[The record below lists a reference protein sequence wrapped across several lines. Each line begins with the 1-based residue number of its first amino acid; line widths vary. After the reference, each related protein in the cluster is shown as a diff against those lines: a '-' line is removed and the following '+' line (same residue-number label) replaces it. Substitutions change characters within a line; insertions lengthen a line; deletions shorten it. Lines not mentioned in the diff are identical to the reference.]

1 MQARDA
7 LNEEPVG
14 VGQVD
19 GVLADLNAN
28 NIENRAPINH
38 VDSYMRK
45 DMLAENK
52 PFDDTLLDGIF
63 SSHGE
68 A

>member
-1 MQARDA
+1 MQAQDG

-14 VGQVD
+14 DGQAD

-28 NIENRAPINH
+28 NIENRAPIKH
-38 VDSYMRK
+38 VDSYMRDNMHDK
-45 DMLAENK
+45 IAFWWYTFGRN
-52 PFDDTLLDGIF
+52 F
-63 SSHGE
+63 SSHGK

>member
-14 VGQVD
+14 AGQVD

-38 VDSYMRK
+38 VDSYIR
-45 DMLAENK
+45 DNMLDKNK
-52 PFDDTLLDGIF
+52 
-63 SSHGE
+63 
-68 A
+68 

>member
-1 MQARDA
+1 MQAQDA
-7 LNEEPVG
+7 LYKGTVG
-14 VGQVD
+14 DGQAAEI
-19 GVLADLNAN
+19 LADLNAN

>member
-1 MQARDA
+1 MQAQDA

-38 VDSYMRK
+38 VDSYMRD
-45 DMLAENK
+45 DMLDK
-52 PFDDTLLDGIF
+52 KGSDQKLYDFQK
-63 SSHGE
+63 
-68 A
+68 